1 MTAVS
6 IRYQN
11 GTTVE
16 ANNLGDALV
25 HLMHTGTDYVVDVVE
40 QAGLATA
47 LCEAC
52 NGTGIA
58 AEQPDPDV
66 VLTREQIDEKVGAV
80 NEQAPRD
87 PAAAANFDERVKVA
101 RRVAKA

>member
-1 MTAVS
+1 MAAVS

-40 QAGLATA
+40 QAGLATRCA
-47 LCEAC
+47 RRA
-52 NGTGIA
+52 TGPA
-58 AEQPDPDV
+58 SPRSSRTRV
-66 VLTREQIDEKVGAV
+66 VLTREQVDEKVA
-80 NEQAPRD
+80 RSTTRL
-87 PAAAANFDERVKVA
+87 PAT
-101 RRVAKA
+101 RRRTTSTSA